1 MRILVF
7 LLVLAN
13 LLFFA
18 HTEGFLGPPDNPD
31 ALRVEQQVYPER
43 VKVVARGEAPA
54 AQGAASSSPGP
65 ATNPPPAQSA
75 ETEVE
80 SATACLAWS
89 GMTPA
94 EADRLSAL
102 LAGRFDAFRQ
112 TRRQLVP
119 DGGTWWVFIPP
130 LATKADAD
138 RKAGELKRLGVTDYF
153 IMQEPGPNHLAIS
166 LGVFS
171 AEAGAQ
177 ERLAELRAQG
187 VKTARLGPRSGKEPQ
202 HSLEA
207 LGPVASQGAV
217 LEAVAAELPAL
228 KSQACK

>member
-43 VKVVARGEAPA
+43 VKVVARGEAPIAQSA
-54 AQGAASSSPGP
+54 ADSSPGP
-65 ATNPPPAQSA
+65 ATQPDQSA
-75 ETEVE
+75 ATEVE
-80 SATACLAWS
+80 SATVCLAWS

-102 LAGRFDAFRQ
+102 LAGKFDAFRQ

-119 DGGTWWVFIPP
+119 DGGTWWVFVPP
-130 LATKADAD
+130 LASKADAD
-138 RKAGELKRLGVTDYF
+138 RKASELKRLGVTDYF
-153 IMQEPGPNHLAIS
+153 IMQEQGPNHLAIS